1 MTQKVYKQIRLSS
14 VTFRYDDISVVSTLI
29 RSLNKMI
36 FINRVSTLV
45 ILLNTVFGDS
55 VTFTWKLDASGT
67 AIDGYEPKIGENTR
81 VDLNEDS
88 GSLSGYID
96 DQGQFIVDGKTMGIG
111 KNYLSAEAQS
121 SSWIVAEPFT
131 IVDGYLKLYGS
142 DFHAVPNGEDDGYVL
157 GSINAAAG
165 RSDMIPV
172 KIKAQGSDGSA
183 VADYDASSTSTTA
196 DETTAEETT
205 SATVTASE
213 TTAEETTA
221 EETTA
226 EETTAEETTAE
237 ETTSEE
243 TASQTAT
250 AEKTTS
256 GEATSGTVTTEE
268 TTVETSAEETTA
280 DKTTAEETTVET
292 SAEETTTSPTIS
304 TYDNGAL
311 KTAFSAINVGAILLA
326 LL

>member
-1 MTQKVYKQIRLSS
+1 
-14 VTFRYDDISVVSTLI
+14 
-29 RSLNKMI
+29 MI

-142 DFHAVPNGEDDGYVL
+142 DFHAVPNGDDDGYVL
-157 GSINAAAG
+157 GSINAAAK

-205 SATVTASE
+205 SATVTASETTAEETTAEE

>member
-1 MTQKVYKQIRLSS
+1 
-14 VTFRYDDISVVSTLI
+14 
-29 RSLNKMI
+29 MI

-96 DQGQFIVDGKTMGIG
+96 DKGQFIVDGKTMGIG

-157 GSINAAAG
+157 GSINAAAK

-196 DETTAEETT
+196 
-205 SATVTASE
+205 
-213 TTAEETTA
+213 EETTA

-226 EETTAEETTAE
+226 EETTAEETTVDETTAEETTVAETTAEETTVAETTAENTTAEETTAE
-237 ETTSEE
+237 ETTSAEI
-243 TASQTAT
+243 ASQTAT
-250 AEKTTS
+250 TEKTTS
-256 GEATSGTVTTEE
+256 EEATTGTVT
-268 TTVETSAEETTA
+268 SEETTA

-311 KTAFSAINVGAILLA
+311 KTAFSAINVGAVLLA

>member
-1 MTQKVYKQIRLSS
+1 
-14 VTFRYDDISVVSTLI
+14 
-29 RSLNKMI
+29 MI

-67 AIDGYEPKIGENTR
+67 AIDGYEPKIGENPR

-96 DQGQFIVDGKTMGIG
+96 DKGQFIVDGKTMGIG

-157 GSINAAAG
+157 GSINAAAK

-196 DETTAEETT
+196 
-205 SATVTASE
+205 
-213 TTAEETTA
+213 EETTA

-226 EETTAEETTAE
+226 EETTAEETTVDETTAEETTVAETTAEETTVAETTAEETTVAETTAEETTAEETTAE
-237 ETTSEE
+237 ETTSAEI
-243 TASQTAT
+243 ASQTAT
-250 AEKTTS
+250 TEKTTS
-256 GEATSGTVTTEE
+256 EEATTGTVT
-268 TTVETSAEETTA
+268 SEETTA

-311 KTAFSAINVGAILLA
+311 KTAFSAINVGAVLLA

>member
-1 MTQKVYKQIRLSS
+1 
-14 VTFRYDDISVVSTLI
+14 
-29 RSLNKMI
+29 MI

-142 DFHAVPNGEDDGYVL
+142 DFHAVPNGDDDGYVL
-157 GSINAAAG
+157 GSINAAAK

-183 VADYDASSTSTTA
+183 VADYDASST
-196 DETTAEETT
+196 
-205 SATVTASE
+205 
-213 TTAEETTA
+213 
-221 EETTA
+221 
-226 EETTAEETTAE
+226 
-237 ETTSEE
+237 
-243 TASQTAT
+243 
-250 AEKTTS
+250 K
-256 GEATSGTVTTEE
+256 
-268 TTVETSAEETTA
+268 TTA

-311 KTAFSAINVGAILLA
+311 KTAFSAINVGAVLLA